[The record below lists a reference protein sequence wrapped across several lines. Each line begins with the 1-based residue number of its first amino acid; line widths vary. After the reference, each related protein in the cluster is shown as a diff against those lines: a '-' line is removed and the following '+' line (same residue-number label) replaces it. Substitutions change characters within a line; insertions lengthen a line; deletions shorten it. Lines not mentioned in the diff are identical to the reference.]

1 MSDISLL
8 IALRKWCQLLETY
21 NGRDKVLRISAFIC
35 TLMSDFP
42 GLRHSPL
49 AAKFR
54 IAGKQISASRT
65 VQRLL
70 DDLPT
75 LNRTVSYRLGEG
87 EKDWIIRLSML
98 TSQLINTL
106 YSPVETMAWAGDHK
120 IIGINTAPL
129 TKLLCYGFAANM
141 YLVIV
146 RTVRTISHLI
156 QQKQRL
162 TETEKNSEKDISQFY
177 RRLYSELLNLIQ
189 QSSDFGVAVNNI
201 PGLLWGGKLKPCHI
215 GLLGIISSFISINKL
230 LQLVP

>member
-1 MSDISLL
+1 MSDVSLL

-35 TLMSDFP
+35 TLLSDFP
-42 GLRHSPL
+42 GLRNSSL
-49 AAKFR
+49 AAKFK
-54 IAGKQISASRT
+54 IAGKQISGGRT

-75 LNRTVSYRLGEG
+75 LNRTISYRLGEG
-87 EKDWIIRLSML
+87 EKDWIIRLSMVA
-98 TSQLINTL
+98 SQLINTI
-106 YSPVETMAWAGDHK
+106 YSPIETLAWAGDHK
-120 IIGINTAPL
+120 IIGIETAPL
-129 TKLLCYGFAANM
+129 AKLLSYGFASNM
-141 YLVIV
+141 YLAVV

-156 QQKQRL
+156 QQKQLL
-162 TETEKNSEKDISQFY
+162 TETGKDSETDTSQFY

-189 QSSDFGVAVNNI
+189 QLSDFGVAVNNI

-230 LQLVP
+230 LHIVP